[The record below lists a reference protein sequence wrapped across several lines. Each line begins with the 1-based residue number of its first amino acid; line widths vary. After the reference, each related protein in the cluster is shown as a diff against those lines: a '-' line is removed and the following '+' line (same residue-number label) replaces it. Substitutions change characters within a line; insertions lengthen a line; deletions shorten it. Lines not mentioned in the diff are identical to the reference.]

1 VANHPPLAPV
11 NRFAYIHRLEPKEPE
26 VAQVWTPSSWRDK
39 PIKQVPQ
46 YPDAAA
52 LSAVEARLKTYPPL
66 VFAGEA
72 RNLTASLAAVAEG
85 KAFLLQG
92 GDCAESFAEFH
103 PNNIRDTFRV
113 LLQMAV
119 VLTFASKMP
128 VVKVGRMA
136 GQFAKPRSAPTETI
150 DGVELPSYRGDII
163 NGSAFTPEAR
173 IPDPQRMLQAYSQS
187 AATLNLLRAFAQ
199 GGYANLHQVHKWTLD
214 FVGSSP
220 WATRFA
226 DLADRIGEAL
236 DFMAACGIN
245 ADSVPQLKATAF
257 YTSHEALLL
266 PYEEPLTRRDSAG
279 RWWATSGHM
288 LWLGD
293 RTRQV
298 DSAHVEYLRG
308 IENVVGVKC
317 GPTITVD
324 ELFRLIDRLD
334 PLGRPGKLML
344 IGRFGAKKIGDLLPA
359 LLRATRDRPVL
370 WAIDPMHGNTS
381 MSGKRKVRRLPDILA
396 EIDAFF
402 AISKAE
408 GVHAGGVHLEMSALD
423 VTECI
428 GGRGPASVDELEKN
442 WLTACDPRLNRAQA
456 RRSALRLSCAISASC
471 LRRGIVGG
479 VASMAGSGGS
489 GCASPDDRSG

>member
-1 VANHPPLAPV
+1 MSATLVSNLGWYPA
-11 NRFAYIHRLEPKEPE
+11 
-26 VAQVWTPSSWRDK
+26 SWRSH
-39 PIKQVPQ
+39 PARQMPA
-46 YPDAAA
+46 YADAASVRA
-52 LSAVEARLKTYPPL
+52 IEARL
-66 VFAGEA
+66 EA
-72 RNLTASLAAVAEG
+72 AAPVIHVEDAARLRDLTAELAAG
-85 KAFLLQG
+85 RGFLLQG
-92 GDCAESFAEFH
+92 GDCAESFDDPVAEQVAG
-103 PNNIRDTFRV
+103 I
-113 LLQMAV
+113 
-119 VLTFASKMP
+119 
-128 VVKVGRMA
+128 VGLFEAMTDRLRANVDGPLVEVARIA
-136 GQFAKPRSAPTETI
+136 GQFAKPRSANDETHE
-150 DGVELPSYRGDII
+150 GLTLQAYRGDII
-163 NGSAFTPEAR
+163 NGISFDALAR
-173 IPDPQRMLQAYSQS
+173 RPDPQRMIRAHMQS
-187 AATLNLLRAFAQ
+187 VGTAASLAAAR
-199 GGYANLHQVHKWTLD
+199 
-214 FVGSSP
+214 GSGSP
-220 WATRFA
+220 IF
-226 DLADRIGEAL
+226 
-236 DFMAACGIN
+236 
-245 ADSVPQLKATAF
+245 
-257 YTSHEALLL
+257 TSHEALLL

-298 DSAHVEYLRG
+298 DNAHVEYLRG

-317 GPTITVD
+317 GPTINAD
-324 ELFRLIDRLD
+324 ELLRLIDRLD
-334 PLGRPGKLML
+334 PLARPGKLML

-456 RRSALRLSCAISASC
+456 IDLAAHVAALLA
-471 LRRGIVGG
+471 
-479 VASMAGSGGS
+479 
-489 GCASPDDRSG
+489 